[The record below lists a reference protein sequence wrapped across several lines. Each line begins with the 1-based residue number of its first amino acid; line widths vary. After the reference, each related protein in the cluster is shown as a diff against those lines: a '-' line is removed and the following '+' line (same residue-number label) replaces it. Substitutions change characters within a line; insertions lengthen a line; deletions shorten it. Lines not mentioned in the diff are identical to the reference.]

1 MNLSYVPLLRNY
13 KQYKSFSQQNNDL
26 FKINSSLNNS
36 KQQNVEKTVSSPR
49 RISSKSLI
57 ERRFKSLSLCLS
69 NKPQAFNC
77 APLAKPES
85 FSDIFLS
92 IQETKDQNSQVFHSS
107 NKFRNIYEK
116 LTQENFSIENEKNYN
131 KNVSLNDDIYY
142 DDSINLKNPIF
153 NLQLEKNND
162 KYQIYEVKVFS
173 I

>member
-36 KQQNVEKTVSSPR
+36 KQQNVEKTVPSPR

>member
-1 MNLSYVPLLRNY
+1 MNFSYVPLLRNY
-13 KQYKSFSQQNNDL
+13 KRKNTFSQQNNDL
-26 FKINSSLNNS
+26 SKINYSLNNS
-36 KQQNVEKTVSSPR
+36 KQQNVEKTLPSLR

-92 IQETKDQNSQVFHSS
+92 IQETKDQNSQFFHSY
-107 NKFRNIYEK
+107 NKFGNIDQK
-116 LTQENFSIENEKNYN
+116 LIQENFSIENEKIYN

-142 DDSINLKNPIF
+142 DDSINLKNPMF
-153 NLQLEKNND
+153 NLQLEKNNER
-162 KYQIYEVKVFS
+162 YQIYEVKVFS